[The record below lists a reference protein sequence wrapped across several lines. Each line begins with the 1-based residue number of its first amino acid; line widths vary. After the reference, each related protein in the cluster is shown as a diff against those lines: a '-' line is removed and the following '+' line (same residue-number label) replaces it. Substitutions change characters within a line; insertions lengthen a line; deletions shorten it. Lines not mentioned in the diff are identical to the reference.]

1 MDRDEKRAAKE
12 AAKQERRAQA
22 SEQQARITEQYGTV
36 SIQKTFYNRMIVI
49 YSKGY
54 VLVSKS
60 VFNPKGEPERL
71 LAIDYSADITKK
83 TGLGRATAAVLTSGL
98 NLLSSNKRGDAY
110 LTIVTDKQT
119 YSLRSEAPTAF
130 DTKNGQALASTARA
144 ILGSTSLQDDES
156 KAPAEDM
163 AGQLAKLV
171 ELHKLG
177 ALSDEEFTA
186 AKARIIG

>member
-1 MDRDEKRAAKE
+1 MDRDEKRAAKD
-12 AAKQERRAQA
+12 AAKQEKRANE
-22 SEQQARITEQYGTV
+22 SEQKSRITEQYGTV
-36 SIQKTFYNRMIVI
+36 AIQKTFFNRMIVI

-54 VLVSKS
+54 VLVSRN
-60 VFNPKGEPERL
+60 VFNPKGEPEKL
-71 LAIDYSADITKK
+71 LAMDYSADITKK

-110 LTIVTDKQT
+110 LTIVTEKQT

-144 ILGSTSLQDDES
+144 ILES
-156 KAPAEDM
+156 NGLKGTQISAPTEDM

-171 ELHKLG
+171 ELHKVG
-177 ALSDEEFTA
+177 ALSDEEFSA